1 MLSAQ
6 RWLFAPPF
14 VVSFPGK
21 EKKRKYVV
29 TFTALFEHNSR
40 TIMVENVT
48 KTRSWH
54 SL

>member
-14 VVSFPGK
+14 AVSFPGK
-21 EKKRKYVV
+21 EKKRKYVL
-29 TFTALFEHNSR
+29 TFNALFDHNSR